1 MTRLFSLILAGIAI
15 GTAAVAGYLERRSLA
30 LAPIT
35 PPQPLEADTMPSE
48 PQPQPTPRQ
57 PSDTRR
63 ACSPQ
68 EAAEYQRT
76 IAATANMVHDPQ
88 TRALVQK
95 YGLDILNLTWEDTGR
110 YKNSAVGPN
119 ISDMTIQ
126 VGFED
131 PTTGTFEV
139 TCMPV
144 IRYPNFRD
152 LTCDL
157 DPRDF
162 TLLVGNHKG
171 EPLRRV
177 SLYDFLAHP
186 RSYLTNPA
194 SWRGEKHSL
203 LAPRD
208 TRVLV
213 SAQACFLPIPKS
225 GKATFNPV
233 LFNYQSRKGD
243 PAVLAILATREGTS
257 VTVIDNERDAF
268 RSGSVWGQRLFFNA
282 NGQRASLTGE
292 RESDFVAKGGDR
304 TSPTPGVPGQPQ
316 NTSGLNMVLLIQV
329 PLKQQPPPVPRAKIG
344 FEKMISPCQAAY
356 PVPSFGSD
364 IEDAVIGHGKLEG
377 RFTEI
382 DNLAIE
388 RDERFPVRVTVQ
400 FYKATS
406 NGVATEADIA
416 AIKANIERIYVQ
428 SEDAGSL
435 VTGGKTGRVTEYEG
449 AKVQPTDWW
458 EDFWERYEASTG
470 IGRHEAIVRLRQLL
484 GSHFRQEPAC
494 ELYLR
499 DLLRSS
505 GLRPRP
511 NFVRKMPKEF

>member
-329 PLKQQPPPVPRAKIG
+329 PLKQRPLPRSKAPVAPGIAYESKAAGMPAPRA
-344 FEKMISPCQAAY
+344 
-356 PVPSFGSD
+356 SD
-364 IEDAVIGHGKLEG
+364 IENAVIGHGELEG
-377 RFTEI
+377 PFTEI

-416 AIKANIERIYVQ
+416 AIKANIERIYAQ
-428 SEDAGSL
+428 STDVGSL
-435 VTGGKTGRVTEYEG
+435 VTGGETGRVTEYDG
-449 AKVQPTDWW
+449 VKVQPTDWW

-470 IGRHEAIVRLRQLL
+470 ISRYEAIRRLRELL
-484 GSHFRQEPAC
+484 GTNFRQQPVC

-499 DLLRSS
+499 DLLRSA
-505 GLRPRP
+505 G
-511 NFVRKMPKEF
+511 RKHPHRKPAS

>member
-1 MTRLFSLILAGIAI
+1 
-15 GTAAVAGYLERRSLA
+15 
-30 LAPIT
+30 
-35 PPQPLEADTMPSE
+35 MPKSK
-48 PQPQPTPRQ
+48 
-57 PSDTRR
+57 PSKKPATSDPVQKL
-63 ACSPQ
+63 SPKD
-68 EAAEYQRT
+68 AAEYQRT
-76 IAATANMVHDPQ
+76 IAATANMVCDAQ

-95 YGLDILNLTWEDTGR
+95 YGLDIVNITWEDTGR

-131 PTTGTFEV
+131 PTTEEFEV

-162 TLLVGNHKG
+162 TLLVGNHQG
-171 EPLRRV
+171 QSLRRV
-177 SLYDFLAHP
+177 SLYDFLADP
-186 RSYLTNPA
+186 LPYLTNPD
-194 SWRGEKHSL
+194 SWRDSWLDFSECSKKRSL

-233 LFNYQSRKGD
+233 LFNYQSKKGD
-243 PAVLAILATREGTS
+243 PAVLTILATREGTS

-292 RESDFVAKGGDR
+292 RESDFVAKGGDQ
-304 TSPTPGVPGQPQ
+304 TSPTPGAPGQ
-316 NTSGLNMVLLIQV
+316 TSGLNLVLLIQV
-329 PLKQQPPPVPRAKIG
+329 PLKQQPPPAPRAKIG
-344 FEKMISPCQAAY
+344 FEEMIPPCQAAY
-356 PVPSFGSD
+356 PLPSFGSD

-470 IGRHEAIVRLRQLL
+470 IERHEAIVRLRKLL

-505 GLRPRP
+505 GLRKPGSKP
-511 NFVRKMPKEF
+511 ATL

>member
-1 MTRLFSLILAGIAI
+1 MPKSKPSKKPATS
-15 GTAAVAGYLERRSLA
+15 
-30 LAPIT
+30 APA
-35 PPQPLEADTMPSE
+35 QKL
-48 PQPQPTPRQ
+48 
-57 PSDTRR
+57 
-63 ACSPQ
+63 SPKD
-68 EAAEYQRT
+68 AAEYQRT
-76 IAATANMVHDPQ
+76 IAATANMVRDAQ

-126 VGFED
+126 VGFEN
-131 PTTGTFEV
+131 PTTGEFEV

-162 TLLVGNHKG
+162 TLLVGNHHG
-171 EPLRRV
+171 QPLRRV
-177 SLYDFLAHP
+177 SLYDFLADP
-186 RSYLTNPA
+186 LPYLTNPN
-194 SWRGEKHSL
+194 SWRNPFFGFSEHSQKRSL

-233 LFNYQSRKGD
+233 LFNYQSRKGN
-243 PAVLAILATREGTS
+243 PAVLTILATREGTS
-257 VTVIDNERDAF
+257 VTVIDNHRDAF

-292 RESDFVAKGGDR
+292 RESDFVAKGGDQ
-304 TSPTPGVPGQPQ
+304 TSPTPGAPGQ
-316 NTSGLNMVLLIQV
+316 TAGLNLVLLIQV
-329 PLKQQPPPVPRAKIG
+329 PLKQQPPPVPKHEDFPVARWVLRAS
-344 FEKMISPCQAAY
+344 M
-356 PVPSFGSD
+356 VSFSD
-364 IEDAVIGHGKLEG
+364 IEDAVIGHGNLEG
-377 RFTEI
+377 AFTEI

-416 AIKANIERIYVQ
+416 AIKSSIERIYVQ

-470 IGRHEAIVRLRQLL
+470 IGRHEAIQRLRQLL
-484 GSHFRQEPAC
+484 GLHFRQEPAC

-499 DLLRSS
+499 DVLRAS
-505 GLRPRP
+505 GLKP
-511 NFVRKMPKEF
+511 NSGKPIL

>member
-1 MTRLFSLILAGIAI
+1 MTRLFSLVLAGLTI
-15 GTAAVAGYLERRSLA
+15 GTAAVAGYLERTSPTP
-30 LAPIT
+30 APIT
-35 PPQPLEADTMPSE
+35 NFQLPETDDLPPE
-48 PQPQPTPRQ
+48 PQPPPAPR
-57 PSDTRR
+57 PASDPGRKL
-63 ACSPQ
+63 SPK
-68 EAAEYQRT
+68 EAAEYQRA
-76 IAATANMVHDPQ
+76 IAATAGMVQDAEAI
-88 TRALVQK
+88 ALAKK

-126 VGFED
+126 VGLED
-131 PTTGTFEV
+131 PTTKQFQV

-162 TLLVGNHKG
+162 TLLVGNHHG
-171 EPLRRV
+171 QSLRRV

-186 RSYLTNPA
+186 RSHLTNPA

-243 PAVLAILATREGTS
+243 PAVLTILATREGTS

-282 NGQRASLTGE
+282 HGQRASLTGE

-304 TSPTPGVPGQPQ
+304 TSPTPGAPGQSRE
-316 NTSGLNMVLLIQV
+316 TSGLNMVLLIQV
-329 PLKQQPPPVPRAKIG
+329 PLKQQPPPRRSKAPMAPPGIAYESKAGSHAPRA
-344 FEKMISPCQAAY
+344 
-356 PVPSFGSD
+356 SD
-364 IEDAVIGHGKLEG
+364 IENAVIGHGDLEG
-377 RFTEI
+377 PFTEI

-416 AIKANIERIYVQ
+416 AIKSSIERIYVQ

-458 EDFWERYEASTG
+458 EDFWERYEAGTG
-470 IGRHEAIVRLRQLL
+470 IGRHEAIQRLRQLL
-484 GSHFRQEPAC
+484 GLHFRQEPAC

-499 DLLRSS
+499 DVLRSS
-505 GLRPRP
+505 GLKP
-511 NFVRKMPKEF
+511 NSGKPTL

>member
-329 PLKQQPPPVPRAKIG
+329 PLKQRPLPRSKPPMVPGIAYESKAAGMPAPRA
-344 FEKMISPCQAAY
+344 
-356 PVPSFGSD
+356 SD
-364 IEDAVIGHGKLEG
+364 IENAVIGHGDLEG
-377 RFTEI
+377 PFTEI

-416 AIKANIERIYVQ
+416 AIKANIERIYAQ
-428 SEDAGSL
+428 STDVGSL
-435 VTGGKTGRVTEYEG
+435 VTGGETGRVTEYDG
-449 AKVQPTDWW
+449 VKVQPTDWW

-470 IGRHEAIVRLRQLL
+470 ISRYEAIRRLRELL
-484 GSHFRQEPAC
+484 GTNFRQQPVC

-499 DLLRSS
+499 DLLRSA
-505 GLRPRP
+505 G
-511 NFVRKMPKEF
+511 RKHPHRKPAS

>member
-1 MTRLFSLILAGIAI
+1 MPKSKPSKNPATS
-15 GTAAVAGYLERRSLA
+15 
-30 LAPIT
+30 APA
-35 PPQPLEADTMPSE
+35 PKL
-48 PQPQPTPRQ
+48 
-57 PSDTRR
+57 
-63 ACSPQ
+63 SPK

-208 TRVLV
+208 ARVLV

-329 PLKQQPPPVPRAKIG
+329 PLKQRPLPRSKAPVAPGIAYESKAAGMPAPRA
-344 FEKMISPCQAAY
+344 
-356 PVPSFGSD
+356 SD
-364 IEDAVIGHGKLEG
+364 IENAVIGHGELEG
-377 RFTEI
+377 PFTEI

-416 AIKANIERIYVQ
+416 AIKANIERIYAQ
-428 SEDAGSL
+428 STDVGSL
-435 VTGGKTGRVTEYEG
+435 VTGGETGRVTEYDG
-449 AKVQPTDWW
+449 VKVQPTDWW

-470 IGRHEAIVRLRQLL
+470 ISRYEAIRRLRKLL
-484 GSHFRQEPAC
+484 GTNFRQQPVC

-499 DLLRSS
+499 DLLRSA
-505 GLRPRP
+505 G
-511 NFVRKMPKEF
+511 RKHPHRKPAS